1 MDEIAN
7 AILKRNVD
15 IVIGDRLS
23 STYFIENTGKIIPL
37 SNMLPVLIY
46 NSKMGK
52 GLYAKYI

>member
-37 SNMLPVLIY
+37 SNMSPVLIY

-52 GLYAKYI
+52 GLYAK